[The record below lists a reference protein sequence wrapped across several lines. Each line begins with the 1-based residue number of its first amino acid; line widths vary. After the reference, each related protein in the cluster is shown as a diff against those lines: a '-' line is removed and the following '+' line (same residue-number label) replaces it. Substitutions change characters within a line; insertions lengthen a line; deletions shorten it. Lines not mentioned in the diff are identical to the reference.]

1 MNIEELNKEISGK
14 VKEECISSRGMK
26 IKGIIVS
33 TKMRNTVTIEREFS
47 KMLHKFKRVA
57 VEKSKVHVHVPEG
70 ISLALGDIIEAQQTR
85 KLSKTKNWVITRVI
99 SKSGE

>member
-1 MNIEELNKEISGK
+1 MNIEELNKEIARK

-33 TKMRNTVTIEREFS
+33 TKMRNTVTVEREFS
-47 KMLHKFKRVA
+47 KLLHKFKRVA
-57 VEKSKVHVHVPEG
+57 IEKSKVHVHVPEG
-70 ISLALGDIIEAQQTR
+70 ISLQLGDIVEAQQTR

-99 SKSGE
+99 SKAGE